1 MALYVGLSLLAVM
14 VALPPD
20 VTPASSSSPA
30 IVVFLTAVGLLVA
43 HALAFR
49 ISARLVHGG
58 QLTSRHTELLG
69 VQLAGGLAVTA
80 VAVVPVLL
88 IGGSTGVFVSEL
100 LLLAFISIVGYAAA
114 RTIPVSRWRATAY
127 MTGVVALTLA
137 VLWIKSL
144 VVH

>member
-1 MALYVGLSLLAVM
+1 MDGIQELG
-14 VALPPD
+14 
-20 VTPASSSSPA
+20 
-30 IVVFLTAVGLLVA
+30 GHRRELV
-43 HALAFR
+43 R
-49 ISARLVHGG
+49 
-58 QLTSRHTELLG
+58 EG

-114 RTIPVSRWRATAY
+114 RTIPVSRWRAAAY